1 MPKVIIPYTLFKSEV
16 DDIPLVCDS
25 PHSGTL
31 YPVDFQHTVPY
42 SLLRAGEDTHIDEL
56 WSAAPDVGATL
67 LKANFPRTY
76 IDPNRTLNDI
86 DQLLIDD
93 IWPDPLEPSEKS
105 RLGFGLIWR
114 QLNATTPIYDRQ
126 LSIAEVKHRIEQY
139 YLPYHE
145 ALNGA
150 IENKVDGFG
159 GVWHLNLHSMPN
171 NAYERLQ
178 IKNPP
183 HPLADFVLG
192 DRDGTTCEPEFI
204 EFIEQNLRS
213 MGYSVSR
220 NDPYKGM
227 QLIAN
232 IGKPKEN
239 RHSLQVELRRPVYMD
254 EITRIPNNNFHVVK
268 NDLSK
273 LLKNIATYLK
283 GRKTQKVIPTQ

>member
-1 MPKVIIPYTLFKSEV
+1 MPKAIIPYTLFKSEV

-31 YPVDFQHTVPY
+31 YPEDFQHAVPY

-126 LSIAEVKHRIEQY
+126 LSIAEVKHRINQY

-145 ALNGA
+145 ALNRA
-150 IENKVDGFG
+150 IENKVDRFG

-254 EITRIPNNNFHVVK
+254 EITRIPNKNFHVVK
-268 NDLSK
+268 NDLSQ
-273 LLKNIATYLK
+273 LLKNIRVYLNY
-283 GRKTQKVIPTQ
+283 RKSNKTTLT

>member
-1 MPKVIIPYTLFKSEV
+1 MPKAIIPYTLFKSEV

-31 YPVDFQHTVPY
+31 YPEDFQHAVPY

-126 LSIAEVKHRIEQY
+126 LSIAEVKHRINQY

-145 ALNGA
+145 ALNRA
-150 IENKVDGFG
+150 IENKVDRFG

-254 EITRIPNNNFHVVK
+254 EITRIPNKNFHVVK
-268 NDLSK
+268 NDLSQ
-273 LLKNIATYLK
+273 LLKNIKVYLNY
-283 GRKTQKVIPTQ
+283 RKSNKTTLT

>member
-1 MPKVIIPYTLFKSEV
+1 MPKAIIPYTLFKSEV

-31 YPVDFQHTVPY
+31 YPEDFQHAVPY

-56 WSAAPDVGATL
+56 WSAAPHVGATL

-126 LSIAEVKHRIEQY
+126 LSIAEVKHRINQY

-145 ALNGA
+145 ALNRA
-150 IENKVDGFG
+150 IENKVDRFG

-254 EITRIPNNNFHVVK
+254 EITRIPNKNFHVVK
-268 NDLSK
+268 NDLSQ
-273 LLKNIATYLK
+273 LLKNIKVYLNY
-283 GRKTQKVIPTQ
+283 RKSNKTTLT

>member
-1 MPKVIIPYTLFKSEV
+1 MPKVIIPYTLFKSEE

-31 YPVDFQHTVPY
+31 YPEDFQHAVPY

-145 ALNGA
+145 ALNRA
-150 IENKVDGFG
+150 IENKVDRFG

-254 EITRIPNNNFHVVK
+254 EITRIPNKNFHVVK
-268 NDLSK
+268 NDLSQ
-273 LLKNIATYLK
+273 LLKNIKVYLNY
-283 GRKTQKVIPTQ
+283 RKSNKTTLT

>member
-1 MPKVIIPYTLFKSEV
+1 MPKAIIPYTLFKSEV

-31 YPVDFQHTVPY
+31 YPEDFQHAVPY

-86 DQLLIDD
+86 VQLLIDD

-126 LSIAEVKHRIEQY
+126 LSIAEVKHRINQY

-145 ALNGA
+145 ALNRA
-150 IENKVDGFG
+150 IENKVDRFG

-254 EITRIPNNNFHVVK
+254 EITRIPNKNFHVVK
-268 NDLSK
+268 NDLSQ
-273 LLKNIATYLK
+273 LLKNIKVYLNY
-283 GRKTQKVIPTQ
+283 RKSNKTTLT

>member
-1 MPKVIIPYTLFKSEV
+1 MPKAIIPYTLFKSEV

-31 YPVDFQHTVPY
+31 YPEDFQHAVPY

-150 IENKVDGFG
+150 IENKVDRFG

-254 EITRIPNNNFHVVK
+254 EITRIPNKNFHVVK
-268 NDLSK
+268 NDLSQ
-273 LLKNIATYLK
+273 LLKNIKVYLNY
-283 GRKTQKVIPTQ
+283 RKSNKTTLT

>member
-1 MPKVIIPYTLFKSEV
+1 MPKAIIPYTLFKSEV

-31 YPVDFQHTVPY
+31 YPEDFQHAVPY

-126 LSIAEVKHRIEQY
+126 LSIAEVKHRINQY

-145 ALNGA
+145 ALNRA
-150 IENKVDGFG
+150 IENKVDRFG

-178 IKNPP
+178 IKYPP

-254 EITRIPNNNFHVVK
+254 EITRIPNKNFHVVK
-268 NDLSK
+268 NDLSQ
-273 LLKNIATYLK
+273 LLKNIRVYLNY
-283 GRKTQKVIPTQ
+283 RKSNKTTLT

>member
-1 MPKVIIPYTLFKSEV
+1 MPKVIIPYTLFKSEE

-31 YPVDFQHTVPY
+31 YPEDFQHAVPY

-93 IWPDPLEPSEKS
+93 IWPYPLEPSEKS

-150 IENKVDGFG
+150 IENKVDRFG

-204 EFIEQNLRS
+204 EFIEKNLRS

-254 EITRIPNNNFHVVK
+254 ELTRIPNNNFHVVK

-283 GRKTQKVIPTQ
+283 DRKTQKVIPTQ

>member
-1 MPKVIIPYTLFKSEV
+1 MPKAIIPYTLFKSEV

-31 YPVDFQHTVPY
+31 YPEDFQHAVPY

-126 LSIAEVKHRIEQY
+126 LSIAEVKHRINQN

-145 ALNGA
+145 ALNRA
-150 IENKVDGFG
+150 IENKVDRFG

-178 IKNPP
+178 IKYPP

-254 EITRIPNNNFHVVK
+254 EITRIPNKNFHVVK
-268 NDLSK
+268 NDLSQ
-273 LLKNIATYLK
+273 LLKNIKVYLNY
-283 GRKTQKVIPTQ
+283 RKSNKTTLT

>member
-1 MPKVIIPYTLFKSEV
+1 MSKAIIPYTLFKSEE

-31 YPVDFQHTVPY
+31 YPEDFQHAVPY

-145 ALNGA
+145 ALNRA
-150 IENKVDGFG
+150 IENKVDRFG

-254 EITRIPNNNFHVVK
+254 ELTRIPNNNFHVVK

-283 GRKTQKVIPTQ
+283 DRKTQKVIPTQ

>member
-1 MPKVIIPYTLFKSEV
+1 MPKAIIPYTLFKSEV

-31 YPVDFQHTVPY
+31 YPEDFQHAVPY

-126 LSIAEVKHRIEQY
+126 LSIAEVKHRINQY

-145 ALNGA
+145 ALNRA
-150 IENKVDGFG
+150 IENKVDRFG

-232 IGKPKEN
+232 IGKPKES

-254 EITRIPNNNFHVVK
+254 EITRIPNKNFHVVK
-268 NDLSK
+268 NDLSQ
-273 LLKNIATYLK
+273 LLKNIKVYLNY
-283 GRKTQKVIPTQ
+283 RKSNKTTLT

>member
-1 MPKVIIPYTLFKSEV
+1 MPKAIIPYTLFKSEV

-31 YPVDFQHTVPY
+31 YPEDFQHAVPY

-86 DQLLIDD
+86 VQLLIDD

-126 LSIAEVKHRIEQY
+126 LSIAEVKHRINQY

-145 ALNGA
+145 ALNRA
-150 IENKVDGFG
+150 IENKVDRFG

-254 EITRIPNNNFHVVK
+254 EITRIPNKNFHVVK
-268 NDLSK
+268 NDLSQ
-273 LLKNIATYLK
+273 LLKNIRVYLNY
-283 GRKTQKVIPTQ
+283 RKSNKTTLT

>member
-1 MPKVIIPYTLFKSEV
+1 MPKAIIPYTLFKSEV

-31 YPVDFQHTVPY
+31 YPEDFQHAVPY

-86 DQLLIDD
+86 VQLLIDD

-126 LSIAEVKHRIEQY
+126 LSIAEVKHRINQY

-145 ALNGA
+145 ALNRA
-150 IENKVDGFG
+150 IENKVDRFG

-178 IKNPP
+178 IKYPP

-254 EITRIPNNNFHVVK
+254 EITRIPNKNFHVVK
-268 NDLSK
+268 NDLSQ
-273 LLKNIATYLK
+273 LLKNIRVYLNY
-283 GRKTQKVIPTQ
+283 RKSNKTTLT

>member
-1 MPKVIIPYTLFKSEV
+1 MPKAIIPYTLFKSEV

-31 YPVDFQHTVPY
+31 YPEDFQHAVPY

-114 QLNATTPIYDRQ
+114 QLNATIPIYDRQ
-126 LSIAEVKHRIEQY
+126 LSIAEVKHRINQY

-145 ALNGA
+145 ALNRA
-150 IENKVDGFG
+150 IENKVDRFG

-178 IKNPP
+178 IKYPP

-254 EITRIPNNNFHVVK
+254 EITRIPNKNFHVVK
-268 NDLSK
+268 NDLSQ
-273 LLKNIATYLK
+273 LLKNIRVYLNY
-283 GRKTQKVIPTQ
+283 RKSNKTTLT